1 MGLLNHGGKMMAN
14 SSKNNN
20 NVNQMKNF
28 LKNGKQGNK
37 QTFSPI
43 TNKQDKKFNSHRKMG
58 K

>member
-1 MGLLNHGGKMMAN
+1 MAN
-14 SSKNNN
+14 SSKNSN
-20 NVNQMKNF
+20 NVNQMQNF